1 MANRVAEVR
10 AAVIREKFIEA
21 GLRSGRLGPYS
32 APYSREDDGGLIVF
46 LSHERAYLRLHAA
59 TIEDD
64 RAQVVVV
71 GLGDGGRSQL
81 WRVKVT
87 LAWDATGVDWR
98 PYDPGRD
105 VAEELWNVVEIAST
119 GTGWVLPAAKDSET
133 SPHAIGG
140 ERAARVTP
148 TGIEPVT

>member
-1 MANRVAEVR
+1 MAEVR

-46 LSHERAYLRLHAA
+46 LSQERAYLRLHAA
-59 TIEDD
+59 TIEGD

-71 GLGDGGRSQL
+71 GLGDDGRRQL

-98 PYDPGRD
+98 PHDPARD

-119 GTGWVLPAAKDSET
+119 GTGWVLPTAEAPEPSA
-133 SPHAIGG
+133 HAWGSG
-140 ERAARVTP
+140 DAMTP